1 MFRYNY
7 ILEKMPIE
15 ANRLM
20 RIKNLT
26 NLTNILGQ
34 DLKLGAD
41 PQHNLFKVN
50 LLELA
55 QVTGVSRGILETLHT
70 FF

>member
-55 QVTGVSRGILETLHT
+55 QVTGVPRGIL
-70 FF
+70 